1 MREKVVKTL
10 SPSQALAAELA
21 KDCRTVEDI
30 QEAIRVL
37 FKDTVQSVLEAEMD
51 DHLGYH
57 KHSIEGN
64 NSGNSRNGFNKKTI
78 KTNYGAT
85 ELAVP
90 RDRNG
95 EFDPQIIKKYETT
108 SNGIEEQIVAM
119 YAKGMSTRDIED
131 HLKAIY
137 GIDVSPAMVS
147 RVTDK
152 IIPQIVEWQSRPLD
166 PIYPIVYLDAIHFKV
181 RKENRIINKA
191 AYTVMAIS
199 MEGHKDILGIWI
211 GENESASFWLG
222 VCNDLKNRGV
232 EDILI
237 ICKDGLTGFSD
248 AIHTVFP
255 KTEIQTCV
263 IHQIRNTMKYVPHKE
278 QKALMADLK
287 TVYRALTLEEAELAF
302 EVFKEK
308 WGKKYSIII
317 KSWEQNWLELTTYF
331 AYPYAIRR
339 IIYTTNTVEGYH
351 RQLRKVTKT
360 KNAYPTDDALR
371 KVIYLATMEASK
383 KWTMPIKEWKSCL
396 SQLAIHFEDRISL
409 VALNR

>member
-1 MREKVVKTL
+1 MREKTNTN
-10 SPSQALAAELA
+10 SQALATELA
-21 KDCRTVEDI
+21 KDCRTVDDI

-37 FKDTVQSVLEAEMD
+37 FKDTVQAVLEAEMD
-51 DHLGYH
+51 DHLGYS
-57 KHSIEGN
+57 KHSVKGN
-64 NSGNSRNGFNKKTI
+64 NTGNSRNGFNKKDI
-78 KTNYGAT
+78 RTNYGVT

-90 RDRNG
+90 RDRKG
-95 EFDPQIIKKYETT
+95 EFEPQIIKKYETT
-108 SNGIEEQIVAM
+108 SNGIEEQVVSM

-137 GIDVSPAMVS
+137 GIEVSASMVS
-147 RVTDK
+147 RITDK
-152 IIPQIVEWQSRPLD
+152 IMPLVVEWQSRPLD
-166 PIYPIVYLDAIHFKV
+166 PIYPIIYLDAIHFKV
-181 RKENRIINKA
+181 RKENRVINKA
-191 AYTVMAIS
+191 AYTVMAIT

-211 GENESASFWLG
+211 GENESASFWLS

-237 ICKDGLTGFSD
+237 VCKDGLTGFSD
-248 AIHTVFP
+248 AIHSVFP
-255 KTEIQTCV
+255 RTEIQTCV
-263 IHQIRNTMKYVPHKE
+263 IHQIRNSMKYVPHKE
-278 QKALMADLK
+278 QKIVMADLK
-287 TVYRALTLEEAELAF
+287 TVYQALTLEEAELAF
-302 EVFKEK
+302 EEFKEK
-308 WGKKYSIII
+308 WGKKYPIII

-383 KWTMPIKEWKSCL
+383 KWTMPIRDWKSCL
-396 SQLAIHFEDRISL
+396 SQLVIHFEDRISL
-409 VALNR
+409 ADLAR